1 MSLSLDD
8 PVPPRISGGISG
20 GVPSGTVAPDAP
32 GRLGMPLSGQ
42 EAFVYLRDLGVWR
55 DKRKAELDALDSAA
69 LSSSDADAFS
79 RDLTMSMALWK
90 AISDRY
96 DLLSVTFDSGRVG
109 PTEAAR
115 LSTLVW
121 GRLDVA
127 PDSPAARVAPSTSG
141 ALALSLP
148 EACRLSDALTSSLRA
163 RLSLEPSGAEVGTRL
178 KDVRATVERIRD
190 QVGLVPAGTDREAAR
205 RLLTR
210 LEQRLLDVTDR
221 AKRGAEVGGLLA
233 PLEHDAAGTE
243 RDLIVGA
250 GQRIEDARD
259 AERAESQR
267 EELLARGAAVGDLVT
282 RVVSLVTP
290 APRFGVPD
298 VRALGDVPTDPAA
311 VDAYL
316 VKLDAVSRALTRV
329 QTAYADAL
337 ADREEVIGF
346 VGALA
351 AQARAAGRT
360 DPDLDYLRGRLDAV
374 LAATP
379 TDLPRAKALLTAYQ
393 ALDRALPTSGSRR

>member
-1 MSLSLDD
+1 M
-8 PVPPRISGGISG
+8 
-20 GVPSGTVAPDAP
+20 
-32 GRLGMPLSGQ
+32 
-42 EAFVYLRDLGVWR
+42 
-55 DKRKAELDALDSAA
+55 
-69 LSSSDADAFS
+69 
-79 RDLTMSMALWK
+79 
-90 AISDRY
+90 
-96 DLLSVTFDSGRVG
+96 
-109 PTEAAR
+109 
-115 LSTLVW
+115 
-121 GRLDVA
+121 
-127 PDSPAARVAPSTSG
+127 
-141 ALALSLP
+141 
-148 EACRLSDALTSSLRA
+148 RA

-190 QVGLVPAGTDREAAR
+190 QVALVPAGVDREAAR

-250 GQRIEDARD
+250 GERLTDARD
-259 AERAESQR
+259 AERAGRQR
-267 EELLARGAAVGDLVT
+267 EELLARGAAIGDLVT
-282 RVVSLVTP
+282 RVVALVTP

-298 VRALGDVPTDPAA
+298 VRALGEVPTDPAA

-329 QTAYADAL
+329 QTAYGDAL
-337 ADREEVIGF
+337 AAREEIIGLA
-346 VGALA
+346 GALA
-351 AQARAAGRT
+351 AQARAAGKT
-360 DPDLDYLRGRLDAV
+360 DPDLDHLRGRLDAV

-379 TDLPRAKALLTAYQ
+379 TDVPRAKALLTAYQ